1 MAGGFEAADGGIDDG
16 YAGLAESP
24 VFAYRSGIGCFGQAA
39 VVGELVA
46 VVAENEFVQPLEM
59 SVCQAFGGQQA
70 RGNAACG
77 QVGIEE
83 AGVFSCRKVLGN
95 RVVNQILFECVPLR

>member
-1 MAGGFEAADGGIDDG
+1 MAGGFEAADGGVDDG
-16 YAGLAESP
+16 HAGLAESP

-46 VVAENEFVQPLEM
+46 VVAENKFVQPLEM

-70 RGNAACG
+70 WGNAACG

-95 RVVNQILFECVPLR
+95 RIVNQILFERVPLR

>member
-16 YAGLAESP
+16 HAGLAVSP
-24 VFAYRSGIGCFGQAA
+24 VFAYRGCIGYFGQAA

-46 VVAENEFVQPLEM
+46 VVAENKLVQPLEM
-59 SVCQAFGGQQA
+59 SVCQAFGSQQA
-70 RGNAACG
+70 WGNAACG

-83 AGVFSCRKVLGN
+83 AGVFSCRKILGN
-95 RVVNQILFECVPLR
+95 RVVNQILFERVPLR